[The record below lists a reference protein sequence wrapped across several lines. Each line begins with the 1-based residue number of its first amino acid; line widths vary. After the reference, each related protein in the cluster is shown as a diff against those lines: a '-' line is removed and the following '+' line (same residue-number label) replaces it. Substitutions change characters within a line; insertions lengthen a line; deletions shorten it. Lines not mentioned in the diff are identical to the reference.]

1 MFGPWTPEEEDLL
14 VEHLEL
20 GCSLTFIA
28 DALQR
33 SVQAV
38 SMKLIQLYHRGQL
51 VVMSVPTYEAG
62 QERIGQ

>member
-20 GCSLTFIA
+20 GCSLAFIA

-38 SMKLIQLYHRGQL
+38 SMKLIQLYHRGQP

>member
-1 MFGPWTPEEEDLL
+1 MFGAWTTEEEDLL

-20 GCSLTFIA
+20 DCDLAFIA

-38 SMKLIQLYHRGQL
+38 GMKMLQLYQRGAL
-51 VVMSVPTYEAG
+51 VVMSVSTYEAG
-62 QERIGQ
+62 QKRVGQ

>member
-20 GCSLTFIA
+20 GCSLAFIA

-38 SMKLIQLYHRGQL
+38 GMKLIQLYHRGQL
-51 VVMSVPTYEAG
+51 VGMSVPTYEAG

>member
-20 GCSLTFIA
+20 GCSLAFIA
-28 DALQR
+28 EALQR

-38 SMKLIQLYHRGQL
+38 SVKLIHLYHRGQL

>member
-20 GCSLTFIA
+20 GCSLAFIA
-28 DALQR
+28 DALHR

-51 VVMSVPTYEAG
+51 VVMSIPTYEAG